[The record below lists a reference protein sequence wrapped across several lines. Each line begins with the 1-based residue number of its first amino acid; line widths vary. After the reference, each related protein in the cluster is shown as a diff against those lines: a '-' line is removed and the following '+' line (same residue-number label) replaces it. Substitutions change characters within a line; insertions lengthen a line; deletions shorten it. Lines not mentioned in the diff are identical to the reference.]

1 MNRGNRRRLS
11 KGGVGLLGLAL
22 GLLVCAAPAGAAPL
36 TGEQVLR
43 RALDL
48 RAGVQDY
55 TAEVLVTVDVPGIT
69 IPQRL
74 ATVYFKRPD
83 KLHIESKSVVMIP
96 RQALLMGNLGSEIA
110 AESQV
115 LLAGT
120 QTQNG
125 VPVHFL
131 KIIPTGQ
138 RASSD
143 RVLLWVR
150 GDRFT
155 VERLELHTGGQRQVA
170 VSWEHQLVVGKY
182 WLPRRLEARVPSR
195 PRGESAPA
203 APKEGTVTVE
213 FRQIKVNTGLRD
225 ELFTEPAPR
234 EKR

>member
-1 MNRGNRRRLS
+1 MSQGNPRRLS
-11 KGGVGLLGLAL
+11 KGGVGLRGLAL
-22 GLLVCAAPAGAAPL
+22 GLLLTVAPAGAAPL

-55 TAEVLVTVDVPGIT
+55 TAEVRVTVDMPGIT
-69 IPQRL
+69 VPQRL

-83 KLHIESKSVVMIP
+83 KLHIESKGVVMIP
-96 RQALLMGNLGSEIA
+96 RQALLMGNLGSEMV

-125 VPVHFL
+125 APVYFL
-131 KIIPTGQ
+131 KIIPSGR

-150 GDRFT
+150 GDRYT

-170 VSWEHQLVVGKY
+170 VSWEHRLVAGKY
-182 WLPRRLEARVPSR
+182 WLPRRLVARVPSR
-195 PRGESAPA
+195 PRGKEA
-203 APKEGTVTVE
+203 ASEPREGTVTVE
-213 FRQIKVNTGLRD
+213 FRQIKVNTGLSD
-225 ELFTEPAPR
+225 KLFPEPASR

>member
-1 MNRGNRRRLS
+1 MSRDNRRRLS
-11 KGGVGLLGLAL
+11 EGGPGLWLLAL
-22 GLLVCAAPAGAAPL
+22 GLAVGVAPAGSAPL

-55 TAEVLVTVDVPGIT
+55 TAEVRVTVDVPGIT
-69 IPQRL
+69 VPQRV

-83 KLHIESKSVVMIP
+83 KLHIESKGVVMIP

-110 AESQV
+110 ADSQII
-115 LLAGT
+115 LAGT
-120 QTQNG
+120 RTENG
-125 VPVHFL
+125 VPLHFL

-138 RASSD
+138 RSSSD
-143 RVLLWVR
+143 RVLAWVR
-150 GDRFT
+150 GDRYT
-155 VERLELHTGGQRQVA
+155 LERLEMHAGGRRQVA
-170 VSWEHQLVVGKY
+170 VSWEHQQVAGKY
-182 WLPRRLEARVPSR
+182 WLPRRLVATVPSR

-225 ELFTEPAPR
+225 ELFAEPAPR
-234 EKR
+234 EKH